1 VKWHK
6 KIRRKKKKIPRGF
19 LSGAKIHEY
28 GAENAHKEKSS
39 LIVKAFV
46 GCCQYG
52 FLWLRQKGEKY
63 SLMPISVARSSKRER
78 EKIAKERKNS
88 ERDLHANHP

>member
-46 GCCQYG
+46 GCCQ
-52 FLWLRQKGEKY
+52 KGEKY